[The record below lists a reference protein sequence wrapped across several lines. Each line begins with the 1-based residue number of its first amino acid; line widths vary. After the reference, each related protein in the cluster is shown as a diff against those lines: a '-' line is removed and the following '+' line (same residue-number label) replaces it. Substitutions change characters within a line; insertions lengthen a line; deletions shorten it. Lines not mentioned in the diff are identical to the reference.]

1 MAHREEGQAATFR
14 TVVKE
19 IITSKSST
27 PLLLGMCVWGE
38 RWGGGD
44 CATIIDGPST
54 IARNQAGVVLN

>member
-1 MAHREEGQAATFR
+1 VAHREEGQAATFR

-38 RWGGGD
+38 RWGGG
-44 CATIIDGPST
+44 I
-54 IARNQAGVVLN
+54 VLPLLMVRQLLHEIRQESC